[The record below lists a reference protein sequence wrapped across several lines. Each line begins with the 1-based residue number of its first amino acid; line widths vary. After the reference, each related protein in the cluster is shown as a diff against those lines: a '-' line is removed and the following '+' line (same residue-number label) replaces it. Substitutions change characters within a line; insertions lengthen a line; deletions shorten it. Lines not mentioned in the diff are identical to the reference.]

1 MRVTRYIQVWITQG
15 HEPQV
20 AGIARTFQN
29 LLPQPLFLSWMRCSL
44 WAGKERNDSSL
55 DLGPRA
61 VTEIEKLGPS
71 SLGHI
76 YREGSIQ
83 SPWGLFSM
91 VSLELVLQ
99 AREKHLVPPF
109 LLQVQWW
116 HTGGLE
122 LATVG
127 MFIPQRSG
135 NTISH
140 ALFYSS
146 ESLHFKYTPLH
157 GLLKSLLCPVSVSLL
172 QLWSWGWRME
182 PIAVR
187 AEWKWSTKEN
197 GAQWIVTR
205 GAWRMHL

>member
-83 SPWGLFSM
+83 SPWRPVLGGVPGAGSTGSWETPGASLPAPGSVMAHWGLR
-91 VSLELVLQ
+91 VGHGGNVYTTEVRKYYIPCTLLLLRELT
-99 AREKHLVPPF
+99 F
-109 LLQVQWW
+109 
-116 HTGGLE
+116 
-122 LATVG
+122 
-127 MFIPQRSG
+127 
-135 NTISH
+135 
-140 ALFYSS
+140 
-146 ESLHFKYTPLH
+146 
-157 GLLKSLLCPVSVSLL
+157 
-172 QLWSWGWRME
+172 
-182 PIAVR
+182 
-187 AEWKWSTKEN
+187 
-197 GAQWIVTR
+197 
-205 GAWRMHL
+205 

>member
-61 VTEIEKLGPS
+61 VTEIETLGPS

-83 SPWGLFSM
+83 SPWRPVLGGLPGAGSTGSWETPGA
-91 VSLELVLQ
+91 SLPAPGSVM
-99 AREKHLVPPF
+99 AHWG
-109 LLQVQWW
+109 LQV
-116 HTGGLE
+116 GSAGK
-122 LATVG
+122 
-127 MFIPQRSG
+127 FIPQRST
-135 NTISH
+135 NAITVNFFQR
-140 ALFYSS
+140 LFIFLNS
-146 ESLHFKYTPLH
+146 
-157 GLLKSLLCPVSVSLL
+157 
-172 QLWSWGWRME
+172 
-182 PIAVR
+182 
-187 AEWKWSTKEN
+187 
-197 GAQWIVTR
+197 
-205 GAWRMHL
+205 